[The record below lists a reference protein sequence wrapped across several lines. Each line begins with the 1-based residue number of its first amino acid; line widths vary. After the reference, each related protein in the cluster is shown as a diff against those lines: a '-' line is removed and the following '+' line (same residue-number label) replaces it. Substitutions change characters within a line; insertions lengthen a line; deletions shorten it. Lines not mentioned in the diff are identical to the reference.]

1 MNVELRSVWSV
12 SCRCR
17 EKIPPCFFLVEGSTA
32 EWLRKIYG
40 RRLGIL
46 LGNKINLF
54 GYLGLFNVISYH
66 RN

>member
-1 MNVELRSVWSV
+1 M
-12 SCRCR
+12 
-17 EKIPPCFFLVEGSTA
+17 PPCFFLVEGITA

-66 RN
+66 GN